1 MGYFVA
7 ASLPISAIDAAFPS
21 GNSTGTDEMLRDAR
35 VDLLAGRHAQAED
48 KLRQVIAA
56 RPSSAE
62 AHRFLGRARA
72 RQNDPLG
79 ALAAFQRAIRL
90 SGKSAALFN
99 DLGNTLGVLG
109 KHETAIA
116 AYRLAIEFNPDVSSL
131 YMNLA
136 NAQEAAGD
144 AAGAAATWLACAR
157 ACPADPVA
165 RRMVGA
171 SLVFDEADSDPVFR
185 FTRPIHAGL
194 FQGELA

>member
-35 VDLLAGRHAQAED
+35 VDLLAGRNVQAED

-62 AHRFLGRARA
+62 AHRFLGRARS
-72 RQNDPLG
+72 RQSDPLG

-90 SGKSAALFN
+90 GGKSAALFN
-99 DLGNTLGVLG
+99 DLGNTLGALG
-109 KHETAIA
+109 KHETATA
-116 AYRLAIEFNPDVSSL
+116 AYRLAIEFNPDVPSL

-144 AAGAAATWLACAR
+144 AAGAAATWAACAR
-157 ACPADPVA
+157 ACPSDPVA
-165 RRMVGA
+165 RRMIGA
-171 SLVFDEADSDPVFR
+171 MPVFDETDADQVFQ
-185 FTRPIHAGL
+185 FTRPVDAGL
-194 FQGELA
+194 IQGELA